1 MSDNQI
7 LMAEIRACTLCA
19 DRLPLG
25 PKPIIRARDPAARIV
40 LIGQA
45 PGTKVHASGV
55 PWEDASG
62 RRLRDWMGLDSAT
75 FYDESQVAIVPM
87 GLCYPGKG
95 KGGDAPPRPECAPLW
110 HEKVLQHLPKR
121 RLTILIGAYAQA
133 RYLGPGRKSNLGET
147 ILAWRDYVGDGF
159 LPLVHSSPRNQGW
172 LKQNPWFEAE
182 LVPELRVKVSE
193 ALSE

>member
-7 LMAEIRACTLCA
+7 LMTQIRACTVCA
-19 DRLPLG
+19 DSLPLG

-40 LIGQA
+40 LISQA
-45 PGTKVHASGV
+45 PGTRAHASGV
-55 PWEDASG
+55 PWNDASG
-62 RRLRDWMGLDSAT
+62 RRLRDWMGLDAT
-75 FYDESQVAIVPM
+75 TFHDESQVAILPI

-110 HEKVLQHLPKR
+110 HEKVLQHLPER

-133 RYLGPGRKSNLGET
+133 RYLGPSRKSNLGKT
-147 ILAWRDYVGDGF
+147 IMAWRDYIGDGF
-159 LPLVHSSPRNQGW
+159 LPLVHPSPRNQGW

-182 LVPELRVKVSE
+182 LVPELKVQINE
-193 ALSE
+193 ALSD

>member
-7 LMAEIRACTLCA
+7 LMTQIRACTVCA
-19 DRLPLG
+19 ESLPLG
-25 PKPIIRARDPAARIV
+25 PKPIIRAKGPAARIV
-40 LIGQA
+40 LISQA
-45 PGTKVHASGV
+45 PGTRAHASGV
-55 PWEDASG
+55 PWNDASG
-62 RRLRDWMGLDSAT
+62 RRLRDWMGLDAT
-75 FYDESQVAIVPM
+75 IFHDESQVAILPM

-133 RYLGPGRKSNLGET
+133 RYLGSSRKSNLGET
-147 ILAWRDYVGDGF
+147 LRAWRDYIGDGF
-159 LPLVHSSPRNQGW
+159 LPLVHPSPRNQGW

-182 LVPELRVKVSE
+182 LVPELKVQVIE
-193 ALSE
+193 ALSA